1 MTFNI
6 FCLQFQSA
14 TIENIILTVYIY
26 DNRSENLFAKNYSN
40 FKVTSEILKSTIH
53 INI

>member
-1 MTFNI
+1 MTPNI
-6 FCLQFQSA
+6 FSQST

-26 DNRSENLFAKNYSN
+26 DNRSENLFAKNY

-53 INI
+53 KNI